1 MHHAEASAGEA
12 ALGALQE
19 IVLTHGNDSEF
30 SSRGGL
36 LERFAV
42 GCSGQASGGVQFG
55 IYPTRASAGTATVA
69 EWEVAD
75 LQAEMKDLRN
85 RGVTFEEYDLP
96 GLKTIDGVAE
106 IGGFKGAWF
115 KDSEGN
121 ILAISEGAG

>member
-1 MHHAEASAGEA
+1 MLSQYKIRATIPAKDLARAKKFYTETLGFKPIAE
-12 ALGALQE
+12 
-19 IVLTHGNDSEF
+19 DPEF
-30 SSRGGL
+30 IRI
-36 LERFAV
+36 E
-42 GCSGQASGGVQFG
+42 SGGVQFG